1 MTTASAHDGVGSSDE
16 TRPKI
21 TIARGD
27 GIGPEIM
34 DATLQLLEAADAH
47 LDIDEIQIG
56 YRVYQQGNPTGIAEG
71 GLDMLRKNRIFL
83 KAPITTPQGGGNK
96 SVTVTIRKTLGLFAN
111 VRPSRAYMPFV
122 QSHFPEMDLVVIREN
137 EEDLYAGI
145 EHRQTTEVV
154 QNLKLISRP
163 GSERVIRYA
172 FEYARQYG
180 RKRVTCMTKDNIMK
194 QTDGLFHQV
203 FDEVAREYPDLQSD
217 HYIVDIGAALL
228 ADQPGRFDVV
238 VTLNLY
244 GDILTDITSQV
255 SGSVGLGGSSNIGD
269 QYAMFEAVHGS
280 APDIAGK
287 DIANPSGLM
296 NAACLMMADLG
307 QPLIAQRM
315 QNALLRTLEDGI
327 HTADLY
333 TSTYTTSKVGT
344 RAFTRAVIERLGSS
358 PQTLSPFNFGTRA
371 RPIRVQVSPVPIAH
385 KRLVGVDVFL
395 DWGHTE
401 RNPEALGN
409 TLRQLGGAL
418 LELTTIANRGIKVY
432 PDPTPG
438 MTYSDHW
445 QCRFLIAG
453 YEESDS
459 DLQLVP
465 KKAITQLLE
474 RIESCGLDF
483 IKIENLYEFDGKR
496 AFSATQGE

>member
-1 MTTASAHDGVGSSDE
+1 MTTAQDLSSH
-16 TRPKI
+16 TSTQNNQRI

-34 DATLQLLEAADAH
+34 DATLLLLDAAGANFG
-47 LDIDEIQIG
+47 IDEVQIG
-56 YRVYQQGNPTGIAEG
+56 YKVYQQGNPTGIEDG
-71 GLDMLRKNRIFL
+71 GLDLLRKNRVFL

-111 VRPSRAYMPFV
+111 VRPSRAFMPYV
-122 QSHFPEMDLVVIREN
+122 HSHFPDMNLVVIREN

-203 FDEVAREYPDLQSD
+203 FDEVANEYPDLTSD

-228 ADQPGRFDVV
+228 ADRPELFDVV

-255 SGSVGLGGSSNIGD
+255 SGSVGLGGSCNVGNK
-269 QYAMFEAVHGS
+269 YAMFEAVHGS

-287 DIANPSGLM
+287 DIANPSGLF
-296 NAACLMMADLG
+296 NAACLMLADLG
-307 QPLIAQRM
+307 RADMASTI
-315 QNALLRTLEDGI
+315 QNALLLTLEDGI
-327 HTADLY
+327 HTADIA
-333 TSTYTTSKVGT
+333 SATYTRSRVGT
-344 RAFTRAVIERLGSS
+344 KAFSQAVIDRLGAM
-358 PQTLSPFNFGTRA
+358 PKHLSPVIYSNQTQ
-371 RPIRVQVSPVPIAH
+371 PIQIMPTPVPRAH
-385 KRLVGVDVFL
+385 KQLVGVDVFL
-395 DWGHTE
+395 DWGPVT
-401 RNPEALGN
+401 RNPLDLGH
-409 TLRQLGGAL
+409 L
-418 LELTTIANRGIKVY
+418 LEPLAGPTLQLAAIANRGIRVY
-432 PDPTPG
+432 PDPPPG
-438 MTYSDHW
+438 LACSDHW
-445 QCRFLIAG
+445 HCRFLIPDYQG
-453 YEESDS
+453 NNT
-459 DLQLVP
+459 DLTPLAKREIP
-465 KKAITQLLE
+465 RLLD
-474 RIESCGLDF
+474 RIEQHGLDC
-483 IKIENLYEFDGKR
+483 IKTENLYEFDGIR
-496 AFSATQGE
+496 AFSLTQGE